1 MSAHAFLDQPAISSG
16 TEKLSMRDVLQSI
29 AMFSSPKNTCLC
41 SGKNLLKKIIA
52 SGLAIAG
59 LSVAADAQQ
68 PAFTPRG
75 SEQIPIS
82 VRNKPEPMTNVSRDS
97 QYAQIAQEVD
107 VLERQQ
113 SLLRRVVRLVAPTVV
128 HIEAIKEEPA
138 SEKNTGRSREPKKI
152 EEAGSGVLVLIN
164 QSTVILTN
172 RHVIHG
178 AELQSIRVETSDGAL
193 LSPKKV
199 LEDPSTDIAVIE
211 IDQIP
216 LPNGKIADSR
226 ILDIGDFVF
235 AVGSPF
241 GLNHSVSYG
250 IVSAKGRRNLEL
262 GSKAIV
268 FQDFIQTDAAIN
280 PGNSGGPLM
289 NMRGEVVG
297 INTAIASNSG
307 GNEGIGFA
315 IPINIAMNVATQL
328 VERGEVQRSY
338 LGVSVERAFNATATN
353 EAGAPP
359 PRGAFV
365 KVIKANS
372 PAALAGLRY
381 GDVILEFDGTPV
393 DNDEHLVQLVGLTN
407 QRNPVDV
414 IVLRDRQQYKFN
426 IQLVPLPQS
435 N

>member
-1 MSAHAFLDQPAISSG
+1 MI
-16 TEKLSMRDVLQSI
+16 
-29 AMFSSPKNTCLC
+29 
-41 SGKNLLKKIIA
+41 
-52 SGLAIAG
+52 
-59 LSVAADAQQ
+59 
-68 PAFTPRG
+68 
-75 SEQIPIS
+75 
-82 VRNKPEPMTNVSRDS
+82 NVSRDS

>member
-1 MSAHAFLDQPAISSG
+1 MRDQPSRRKRVSLRAWLKAWVSKSVRDAAVVGCVAGFSG
-16 TEKLSMRDVLQSI
+16 HAL
-29 AMFSSPKNTCLC
+29 
-41 SGKNLLKKIIA
+41 
-52 SGLAIAG
+52 
-59 LSVAADAQQ
+59 AQQ
-68 PAFTPRG
+68 PVPAFPPRG
-75 SEQIPIS
+75 TDQIPVS
-82 VRNKPEPMTNVSRDS
+82 VRTGTDFLSNRSRDE
-97 QYAQIAQEVD
+97 QYAQIAQEVEL
-107 VLERQQ
+107 LERHQ

-138 SEKNTGRSREPKKI
+138 TDRASGKGRETKRI
-152 EEAGSGVLVLIN
+152 EEAGSGVIVPLNNIN
-164 QSTVILTN
+164 VILTN

-178 AELQSIRVETSDGAL
+178 APLQNIRLETSEGGL
-193 LSPKKV
+193 LTPLRV
-199 LEDPSTDIAVIE
+199 LEDPSTDVAVIE
-211 IDQIP
+211 IDRTP
-216 LPNGKIADSR
+216 LPTAKMADSR
-226 ILDIGDFVF
+226 NLEIGDFVF

-315 IPINIAMNVATQL
+315 IPINIAMSVARQL
-328 VERGEVQRSY
+328 IERGELQRAY
-338 LGVSVERAFNATATN
+338 LGVSVERAFNSATSAPGT
-353 EAGAPP
+353 PP

-365 KVIKANS
+365 KVIKPNS
-372 PAALAGLRY
+372 PAEQAGLRY
-381 GDVILEFDGTPV
+381 GDIILEFDGTPV
-393 DNDEHLVQLVGLTN
+393 DNDEHLVQLVGLTGVN
-407 QRNPVDV
+407 REVD
-414 IVLRDRQQYKFN
+414 IIYIRDNQQYKIN
-426 IQLVPLPQS
+426 VALVPLPLM